1 MAILGS
7 KLDILKTEWL
17 DVVFNDRNKEYGA
30 YQLRKNNARNTIIA
44 LLITSVL
51 FVFGVSLPTIINKL
65 KGFIPA
71 PKEEVKIQ
79 EVVLIPPPPINQK
92 EPPPPPPP
100 TAEPQKP
107 KVDQVKFPPPV
118 VKPDEQVREKD
129 PPTQE
134 DLKVADPGQKDI
146 KGDPTQTVRIDE
158 PVGNAPVSAA
168 VVESNPNEIFT
179 SVEQLP
185 EFPGG
190 IDKFYKYLGKVLRY
204 PAVAQE
210 NGVQGRVNVTFVV
223 ERDGSLTDVKAAG
236 RTLGS
241 GLEEEA
247 IRVLKSSPKWNPG
260 KQNGRSV
267 RVQYTVPV
275 VFSLQEQ

>member
-7 KLDILKTEWL
+7 KLDILKPEWL
-17 DVVFNDRNKEYGA
+17 DVVFSDRNKAYGA
-30 YQLRKNNARNTIIA
+30 YDLRKSNPRNTLRALVITVVVFSIA
-44 LLITSVL
+44 VAM
-51 FVFGVSLPTIINKL
+51 PTIINKI
-65 KGFIPA
+65 KGFIPK
-71 PKEEVKIQ
+71 PKEKVKIE
-79 EVVLIPPPPINQK
+79 EVVLATPPPLNEA

-100 TAEPQKP
+100 SPEPQKP
-107 KVDQVKFPPPV
+107 RVDQVKFPPPV

-129 PPTQE
+129 PPSQD
-134 DLKVADPGQKDI
+134 DLKVADPGQKDV

-168 VVESNPNEIFT
+168 VTESNPNEIFT

-185 EFPGG
+185 DFPGG
-190 IDKFYKYLGKVLRY
+190 MAGFGKYLGKALRY
-204 PAVAQE
+204 PAVASE

-223 ERDGSLTDVKAAG
+223 ERDGSLTDIKPIG

-247 IRVLKSSPKWNPG
+247 VRVLKNSPKWTPG
-260 KQNGRSV
+260 KQNGRAV
-267 RVQYTVPV
+267 RVQYTVPI
-275 VFSLQEQ
+275 VFTLQDQ

>member
-7 KLDILKTEWL
+7 KLDILKPEWL
-17 DVVFNDRNKEYGA
+17 DVVFSDRNKAYGA
-30 YQLRKNNARNTIIA
+30 YELRKNNPRNTLRA
-44 LLITSVL
+44 LVITVVA
-51 FVFGVSLPTIINKL
+51 FSLAVAMPTIINKI
-65 KGFIPA
+65 KGFIPK
-71 PKEEVKIQ
+71 PKEKVKIE
-79 EVVLIPPPPINQK
+79 EVVLAQPPPLNEA

-100 TAEPQKP
+100 SPEPQKP
-107 KVDQVKFPPPV
+107 KVDQVRFPPPV

-129 PPTQE
+129 PPSQD
-134 DLKVADPGQKDI
+134 DLKVADPGTKDI

-168 VVESNPNEIFT
+168 VTESNPNEIFT

-190 IDKFYKYLGKVLRY
+190 MAGFSKYLGKALRY
-204 PAVAQE
+204 PAVASE

-223 ERDGSLTDVKAAG
+223 ERDGSLTDIKPIG

-247 IRVLKSSPKWNPG
+247 QRVLKNSPKWSPG
-260 KQNGRSV
+260 KQNGRAV
-267 RVQYTVPV
+267 RVQYTVPI
-275 VFSLQEQ
+275 VFTLQDQ

>member
-1 MAILGS
+1 MLGS

-17 DVVFNDRNKEYGA
+17 DVVFTDRNKTYGA
-30 YQLRKNNARNTIIA
+30 YQLRKNNGRNTMIA
-44 LLITSVL
+44 LLITGTL
-51 FVFGVSLPTIINKL
+51 FVFAVSLPTIINKI
-65 KGFIPA
+65 KGLIPP

-79 EVVLIPPPPINQK
+79 EVVLIPPPPINEK
-92 EPPPPPPP
+92 TPPPPPPP
-100 TAEPQKP
+100 SAEPQKP
-107 KVDQVKFPPPV
+107 KVDQVKFPPPI

-134 DLKVADPGQKDI
+134 DLKTADPGQKDI

-190 IDKFYKYLGKVLRY
+190 IDKFYKYLNKVLRY

-260 KQNGRSV
+260 KQNGRAV

-275 VFSLQEQ
+275 VFTLADQ

>member
-7 KLDILKTEWL
+7 KLDILKPEWL
-17 DVVFNDRNKEYGA
+17 DVVFHDRNKAYGA

-44 LLITSVL
+44 LAVTSVI
-51 FVFGVSLPTIINKL
+51 FVFGVSLPTIINKI

-71 PKEEVKIQ
+71 PKEEIKIQ
-79 EVVLIPPPPINQK
+79 EVVLTPPPPINEK
-92 EPPPPPPP
+92 TPPPPPPP
-100 TAEPQKP
+100 SAEPQKP
-107 KVDQVKFPPPV
+107 KVDQVKFPPPI

-129 PPTQE
+129 PPTQD
-134 DLKVADPGQKDI
+134 DLKVADPGQKEI
-146 KGDPTQTVRIDE
+146 KGDPTQSVRIDE

-179 SVEQLP
+179 SVEVLP
-185 EFPGG
+185 EYPGG
-190 IDKFYKYLGKVLRY
+190 IEQFYKYLNKVLRY
-204 PAVAQE
+204 PSVAQE

-223 ERDGSLTDVKAAG
+223 ERDGSLTDIKPAG

-247 IRVLKSSPKWNPG
+247 IRVLKSSKKWNPG
-260 KQNGRSV
+260 KQNGRAV

-275 VFSLQEQ
+275 VFTLADQ